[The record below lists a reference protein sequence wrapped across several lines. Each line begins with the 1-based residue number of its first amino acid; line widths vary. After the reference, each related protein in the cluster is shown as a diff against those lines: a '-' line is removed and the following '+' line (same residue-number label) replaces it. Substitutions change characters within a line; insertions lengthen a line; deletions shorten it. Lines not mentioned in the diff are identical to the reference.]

1 MVAPLLARLLV
12 VQAPGG
18 DPIFGD
24 HLQRLA
30 AALGVSASG
39 EEDAAGAPALDM
51 LAEPLTRKEIRV
63 LQLLAEGYSNTA
75 MAEKLFVS
83 DSTVRT
89 HLRNIN
95 TKLDS
100 RSRTQAVAVAR
111 RLGLI
116 R

>member
-1 MVAPLLARLLV
+1 MVRV
-12 VQAPGG
+12 RGSGV
-18 DPIFGD
+18 DIVS
-24 HLQRLA
+24 RM
-30 AALGVSASG
+30 LGVYNGCAIAAIACKIRG
-39 EEDAAGAPALDM
+39 ADHTEDAACALPA
-51 LAEPLTRKEIRV
+51 LAEPLTRKEIRI
-63 LQLLAEGYSNTA
+63 LELLAEGYSNAA

-95 TKLDS
+95 TKLGA
-100 RSRTQAVAVAR
+100 RSRTQAVALGR